1 MDRDTDIPPPSEA
14 VTGEFGAPNTPSAPA
29 SSNGSAGFIRQAW
42 FDMLG
47 RHCFADRELLMATAR
62 IGDASAVLP
71 LVVESDRLV
80 ALANYYSFAYGPMF
94 DGDPTPDIRFAL
106 LRRIAA
112 DLRARYHRVSLYPL
126 VEEDTAA
133 LLRRAFAAGGW
144 IALLTDQGENHV
156 LDLRGRN
163 FVIYWAQRPGALRS
177 SVRRKG
183 KAERYSF
190 EIHETIT
197 DALWRDYTAVY
208 AASWKNAEPWPAMI
222 RSIADEA
229 AARGVL
235 RLGFAR
241 EEGRAVAVQLWTMEG
256 RTACIHKLAHD
267 SAEDAGSPGTLLSHH
282 MFEHM
287 IDVEK
292 VAQIDYGTGGNA
304 YKRDWMDTVRPMQRL
319 DCFDPRKAALWLPAL
334 KTRISQLVR
343 R

>member
-1 MDRDTDIPPPSEA
+1 MDRDTEFTPPSEA
-14 VTGEFGAPNTPSAPA
+14 ASGESGALPVPA
-29 SSNGSAGFIRQAW
+29 IDGAAAGFIRAEW
-42 FDMLG
+42 FAMLG
-47 RHCFADRELLMATAR
+47 RHCFADREVIMTTAR

-71 LVVESDRLV
+71 LVVEDDRRLV

-94 DGDPTPDIRFAL
+94 SGDPTPEIRFAL
-106 LRRIAA
+106 LRMIAT
-112 DLRARYHRVSLYPL
+112 DLRTRFHRVSLYPL
-126 VEEDTAA
+126 VGDEMSG

-144 IALLTDQGENHV
+144 IALLTDRGENHV

-163 FVIYWAQRPGALRS
+163 FLIYWAQRPGALRS
-177 SVRRKG
+177 AVRRKG
-183 KAERYSF
+183 KAERYLF
-190 EIHETIT
+190 EIHETVT

-208 AASWKNAEPWPAMI
+208 AASWKNAEPYPAMI

-229 AARGVL
+229 AARGAL

-241 EEGRAVAVQLWTMEG
+241 ENGRAVAAQLWTIES

-287 IDVEK
+287 IDGEK
-292 VAQIDYGTGGNA
+292 VERIDYGTGGNA
-304 YKRDWMDTVRPMQRL
+304 YKRDWMDSVRPMQRL

>member
-14 VTGEFGAPNTPSAPA
+14 VTGEFGSPA
-29 SSNGSAGFIRQAW
+29 SLPASIDESAGFIRQAW

-47 RHCFADRELLMATAR
+47 GHCFADRELLLATAH

-71 LVVESDRLV
+71 LVVDDDRLG

-94 DGDPTPDIRFAL
+94 EGEPSPDVRFAL
-106 LRRIAA
+106 LRRIAT
-112 DLRARYHRVSLYPL
+112 DLRARYRRVSLYPL
-126 VEEDTAA
+126 VEEDTAD

-144 IALLTDQGENHV
+144 IALLTDRGENHV

-183 KAERYSF
+183 RSERYGF
-190 EIHETIT
+190 EIHETVT
-197 DALWRDYTAVY
+197 DALWHDYTTVY

-229 AARGVL
+229 AARGAL

-241 EEGRAVAVQLWTMEG
+241 EDGRAVAMQLWTIEG
-256 RTACIHKLAHD
+256 KVACIHKLAHD

-282 MFEHM
+282 MFRHM
-287 IDVEK
+287 IDTEK
-292 VAQIDYGTGGNA
+292 VARIDYGTGGNA
-304 YKRDWMDTVRPMQRL
+304 YKRDWMDVVRPMQRL
-319 DCFDPRKAALWLPAL
+319 DCFDPRKAGLWLPAL
-334 KTRISQLVR
+334 KTRISQLVGR
-343 R
+343 